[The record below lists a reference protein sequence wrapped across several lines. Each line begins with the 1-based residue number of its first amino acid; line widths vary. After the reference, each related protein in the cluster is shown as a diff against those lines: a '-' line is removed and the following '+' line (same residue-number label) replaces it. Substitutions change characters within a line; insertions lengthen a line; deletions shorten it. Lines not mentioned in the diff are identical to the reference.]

1 MAATDIPGERGARV
15 SLDGAVAVVTGA
27 TAGIGAATARMLH
40 ERGARVVVAARRADR
55 LEELAAE
62 IDGLA
67 VPCDVGD
74 WDAVQK
80 LVARAVEWGGRID
93 VMVNNAG
100 RGSFGRLHE
109 ADPADAAAMVRV
121 NVMGVIHGIRA
132 AGARM
137 AKQGSGGIV
146 NVSSIV
152 GEFPDPGGGAYA
164 ATKAAV
170 DLLSRTAYR
179 ELRDEG
185 VHVVLVKPALT
196 DTEFSSVARGQGRR
210 MGGDPPRRWRAGSAT
225 RSSRARPMSDTAER
239 PPGVYTSAVAT
250 VSAPD
255 ELYFTPDP
263 EANRLIAT
271 DPNALLIGFALDQQV
286 TVQKAFSGPLELKR
300 RLGHLDPARI
310 AATPPEDLAEAFR
323 ARPAIHRFP
332 GADGR
337 ARAEAVRDD
346 RRATTTATAAACG
359 RRRPPAADLRS
370 GSARC
375 RASAT

>member
-27 TAGIGAATARMLH
+27 TAGIGAATARALH
-40 ERGARVVVAARRADR
+40 DRGARVVIAARRADR
-55 LEELAAE
+55 LEALAAE

-67 VPCDVGD
+67 VQCDVGE
-74 WDAVQK
+74 WDQVQA

-100 RGSFGRLHE
+100 MGSFGRLHE
-109 ADPADAAAMVRV
+109 ADPAAAAAMVRV
-121 NVMGVIHGIRA
+121 NIMGVIHGIRA

-196 DTEFSSVARGQGRR
+196 DTEFSSVARGSGRR
-210 MGGDPPRRWRAGSAT
+210 MGGDPPEKVARWIC
-225 RSSRARPMSDTAER
+225 D
-239 PPGVYTSAVAT
+239 
-250 VSAPD
+250 
-255 ELYFTPDP
+255 
-263 EANRLIAT
+263 
-271 DPNALLIGFALDQQV
+271 AL
-286 TVQKAFSGPLELKR
+286 E
-300 RLGHLDPARI
+300 
-310 AATPPEDLAEAFR
+310 
-323 ARPAIHRFP
+323 
-332 GADGR
+332 
-337 ARAEAVRDD
+337 
-346 RRATTTATAAACG
+346 
-359 RRRPPAADLRS
+359 S
-370 GSARC
+370 GSANVGYR
-375 RASAT
+375 

>member
-27 TAGIGAATARMLH
+27 TAGIGAATARALH
-40 ERGARVVVAARRADR
+40 DRGARVVVAARRADR

-67 VPCDVGD
+67 VQCDVGD
-74 WDAVQK
+74 WDQVQA

-100 RGSFGRLHE
+100 MGSFGRLHE
-109 ADPADAAAMVRV
+109 ADPAAAAAMVRV
-121 NVMGVIHGIRA
+121 NIMGVIHGIRA

-170 DLLSRTAYR
+170 DLLTRTAYR

-196 DTEFSSVARGQGRR
+196 DTEFSSVARGTGRR
-210 MGGDPPRRWRAGSAT
+210 MGGDPPEKVARWIC
-225 RSSRARPMSDTAER
+225 D
-239 PPGVYTSAVAT
+239 
-250 VSAPD
+250 
-255 ELYFTPDP
+255 
-263 EANRLIAT
+263 
-271 DPNALLIGFALDQQV
+271 AL
-286 TVQKAFSGPLELKR
+286 E
-300 RLGHLDPARI
+300 
-310 AATPPEDLAEAFR
+310 
-323 ARPAIHRFP
+323 
-332 GADGR
+332 
-337 ARAEAVRDD
+337 
-346 RRATTTATAAACG
+346 
-359 RRRPPAADLRS
+359 S
-370 GSARC
+370 GSANVGYR
-375 RASAT
+375 

>member
-15 SLDGAVAVVTGA
+15 SLNGAVAVVTGA

-74 WDAVQK
+74 WDEVQK

-100 RGSFGRLHE
+100 MGSFGRLHE
-109 ADPADAAAMVRV
+109 ADPAAAAAMVRV
-121 NVMGVIHGIRA
+121 NIMGVIHGIRA

-196 DTEFSSVARGQGRR
+196 DTEFSSVARGTGRR
-210 MGGDPPRRWRAGSAT
+210 MGGDPPEKVARWIC
-225 RSSRARPMSDTAER
+225 D
-239 PPGVYTSAVAT
+239 
-250 VSAPD
+250 
-255 ELYFTPDP
+255 
-263 EANRLIAT
+263 
-271 DPNALLIGFALDQQV
+271 AL
-286 TVQKAFSGPLELKR
+286 E
-300 RLGHLDPARI
+300 
-310 AATPPEDLAEAFR
+310 
-323 ARPAIHRFP
+323 
-332 GADGR
+332 
-337 ARAEAVRDD
+337 
-346 RRATTTATAAACG
+346 
-359 RRRPPAADLRS
+359 S
-370 GSARC
+370 GSANVGYR
-375 RASAT
+375 

>member
-74 WDAVQK
+74 WDEVQK

-100 RGSFGRLHE
+100 MGSFGRLHE
-109 ADPADAAAMVRV
+109 ADPTAAAAMVRV

-132 AGARM
+132 AGPRM

-196 DTEFSSVARGQGRR
+196 DTEFSSVARGTDRR
-210 MGGDPPRRWRAGSAT
+210 MGGDPPEKVARWIC
-225 RSSRARPMSDTAER
+225 D
-239 PPGVYTSAVAT
+239 
-250 VSAPD
+250 
-255 ELYFTPDP
+255 
-263 EANRLIAT
+263 
-271 DPNALLIGFALDQQV
+271 AL
-286 TVQKAFSGPLELKR
+286 E
-300 RLGHLDPARI
+300 
-310 AATPPEDLAEAFR
+310 
-323 ARPAIHRFP
+323 
-332 GADGR
+332 
-337 ARAEAVRDD
+337 
-346 RRATTTATAAACG
+346 
-359 RRRPPAADLRS
+359 S
-370 GSARC
+370 GSANVGYR
-375 RASAT
+375 

>member
-15 SLDGAVAVVTGA
+15 SLNGAVAVVTGA

-74 WDAVQK
+74 WDEVQK

-100 RGSFGRLHE
+100 MGSFGRLHE
-109 ADPADAAAMVRV
+109 ADPAAAAAMVRV

-132 AGARM
+132 AGPRM

-196 DTEFSSVARGQGRR
+196 DTEFSSVARGTGRR
-210 MGGDPPRRWRAGSAT
+210 MGGDPPEKVARWIC
-225 RSSRARPMSDTAER
+225 D
-239 PPGVYTSAVAT
+239 
-250 VSAPD
+250 
-255 ELYFTPDP
+255 
-263 EANRLIAT
+263 
-271 DPNALLIGFALDQQV
+271 AL
-286 TVQKAFSGPLELKR
+286 E
-300 RLGHLDPARI
+300 
-310 AATPPEDLAEAFR
+310 
-323 ARPAIHRFP
+323 
-332 GADGR
+332 
-337 ARAEAVRDD
+337 
-346 RRATTTATAAACG
+346 
-359 RRRPPAADLRS
+359 S
-370 GSARC
+370 GSANVGYR
-375 RASAT
+375 

>member
-55 LEELAAE
+55 LEDLAAE

-74 WDAVQK
+74 WDEVQK

-100 RGSFGRLHE
+100 MGSFGRLHE
-109 ADPADAAAMVRV
+109 ADPTAAAAMVRV

-132 AGARM
+132 AGPRM

-179 ELRDEG
+179 ELRDEN

-196 DTEFSSVARGQGRR
+196 DTEFSSVARGHGRR
-210 MGGDPPRRWRAGSAT
+210 MGGDPPGKVARWIC
-225 RSSRARPMSDTAER
+225 D
-239 PPGVYTSAVAT
+239 
-250 VSAPD
+250 
-255 ELYFTPDP
+255 
-263 EANRLIAT
+263 
-271 DPNALLIGFALDQQV
+271 AL
-286 TVQKAFSGPLELKR
+286 E
-300 RLGHLDPARI
+300 
-310 AATPPEDLAEAFR
+310 
-323 ARPAIHRFP
+323 
-332 GADGR
+332 
-337 ARAEAVRDD
+337 
-346 RRATTTATAAACG
+346 
-359 RRRPPAADLRS
+359 S
-370 GSARC
+370 GSANVGYR
-375 RASAT
+375 